1 MNKKKY
7 MISYIYEGKKLSEV
21 VVEGYEFKFSKKVK
35 SKRSADAFAKKTIQM
50 IEDYVED
57 NRNHMFGE
65 FEPR

>member
-1 MNKKKY
+1 MNRTY
-7 MISYIYEGKKLSEV
+7 TVSYIYDGKKLSEV
-21 VVEGYEFKFSKKVK
+21 VVQGYEFKFSKKVK
-35 SKRSADAFAKKTIQM
+35 SKRGADAFVKKTIQM